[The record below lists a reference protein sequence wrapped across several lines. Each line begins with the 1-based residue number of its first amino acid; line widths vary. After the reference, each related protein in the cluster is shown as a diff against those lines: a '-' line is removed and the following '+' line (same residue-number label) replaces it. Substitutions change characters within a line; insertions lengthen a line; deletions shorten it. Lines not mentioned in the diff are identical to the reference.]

1 LKERDFG
8 RVVDI
13 DPQTPSFV
21 RYSRRHPQ
29 ITHIRI
35 IKLAALRLF
44 VSLPLLSVRLA
55 QGLAGAPLCSSTT
68 LEKAG
73 NG

>member
-8 RVVDI
+8 RLVDI
-13 DPQTPSFV
+13 NPQTPSFV

-35 IKLAALRLF
+35 IQFAASRLF
-44 VSLPLLSVRLA
+44 VSLPSPSVRLA
-55 QGLAGAPLCSSTT
+55 HGLAGTALLSTT